1 MTVVREVDADDDGV
15 DSELFD
21 VVVVSGFVKVVIVVG
36 AVVVGAEV
44 DAVARSL
51 SDATAEHVDT
61 LNPVANFARPSATRT
76 EGEVAGRVPTVH
88 ALGTW
93 C

>member
-1 MTVVREVDADDDGV
+1 MTVVCEVDADV
-15 DSELFD
+15 DEVNSELLD
-21 VVVVSGFVKVVIVVG
+21 PVIVSGFVEVVVG
-36 AVVVGAEV
+36 GVVVVGAEV